1 MSHHLASISA
11 SDESEKSKF
20 LILETILQPVSRT
33 NSSEH
38 LKVLFVRG
46 NEKLVDGEEEV
57 GGTRVYG
64 GAILS
69 RNPKNIQKWLKV
81 EIAEKT
87 KKKFDA

>member
-1 MSHHLASISA
+1 MSHHLTTIYASK
-11 SDESEKSKF
+11 ESQKTKF
-20 LILETILQPVSRT
+20 LILETILEPVSRT

-46 NEKLVDGEEEV
+46 NEKLVDGEEEI

-81 EIAEKT
+81 ETAAKT
-87 KKKFDA
+87 KKV